1 MILPEQITHK
11 TFDNFRI
18 RKLKKYIDLSRE
30 MGYNYN
36 TFLVN
41 LHNLKI
47 GKSPAMLFRSRF
59 AKYLNRNDITIEELQ
74 DV

>member
-1 MILPEQITHK
+1 MILPEQITYK
-11 TFDNFRI
+11 TFVNFRV
-18 RKLKKYIDLSRE
+18 RKLKKYTELSRE

-47 GKSPAMLFRSRF
+47 GKSPAMLFMSRF

>member
-1 MILPEQITHK
+1 MILPEQITYK
-11 TFDNFRI
+11 TFVNFRV
-18 RKLKKYIDLSRE
+18 RKLKKYTDLSRE

-47 GKSPAMLFRSRF
+47 GKSPAILLRSRF